1 MSYALVFSGQ
11 GMQHAAMLPWLPDS
25 ELLAQTRQLLGSN
38 DLRADLAERAWAK
51 TNRNAQVLLTGL
63 ALAAW
68 QELSPALPP
77 PAAVAGY
84 SVGELAAF
92 AAATVFDHPAAL
104 QLATQRAL
112 AMDRCAAAE
121 PGGLLAVSGLSDKH
135 IAELC
140 FASGASLAIHNG
152 SHAHVLGAP
161 DAALDAAET
170 LAIQAGAKCTRLMVG
185 LASHTPWMQAA
196 SEEFIQH
203 LSSMPLRHPTL
214 PLFSNALGERVG
226 SQKQALHALAQ
237 QISQPVRWSACME
250 QIHARRVRCVLEI
263 GPGAALARL
272 WMQRYPDIPARS
284 VDEFRSADAI
294 LQWLGRCID

>member
-11 GMQHAAMLPWLPDS
+11 GMQHAAMLPWLQDS
-25 ELLAQTRQLLGSN
+25 DLLAQTQQMLGSS
-38 DLRADLAERAWAK
+38 DWRASLVDSAWAAN
-51 TNRNAQVLLTGL
+51 NRHAQVLLTGL

-68 QELSPALPP
+68 QELSSALPP

-92 AAATVFDHPAAL
+92 AATTVFDYPAAL
-104 QLATQRAL
+104 QLAAQRAL
-112 AMDRCAAAE
+112 AMDRCAAAT
-121 PGGLLAVSGLSDKH
+121 PGGLLAVSGLSDEH
-135 IAELC
+135 VAELC

-161 DAALDAAET
+161 HAALAAAET
-170 LAIQAGAKCTRLMVG
+170 LALQAGAKCTRLMVG

-196 SEEFIQH
+196 SEEFAQH
-203 LSSMPLRHPTL
+203 LSSLPLRAPAL
-214 PLFSNALGERVG
+214 PLFSNALWERVG
-226 SQKQALHALAQ
+226 SQEQALHALAQ
-237 QISQPVRWSACME
+237 QISQPVRWSTCMD
-250 QIHARRVRCVLEI
+250 QIRARHVRCVLEI

-272 WMQRYPDIPARS
+272 WMQRNPDIPARS
-284 VDEFRSADAI
+284 VDEFRSAGAI